1 MASGVYQIFDSSSNN
16 LINGVILLQKIPYYN
31 LNCLDMA
38 AKADSQQFIAMQS
51 VQNVLSEIWMG
62 KIKIEYNLVDHF
74 KVVFIFNFLI
84 KNNEKKT
91 NQIF

>member
-38 AKADSQQFIAMQS
+38 AKANCQQFIAIQS
-51 VQNVLSEIWMG
+51 VQSILSG
-62 KIKIEYNLVDHF
+62 KNLSIF
-74 KVVFIFNFLI
+74 VFIFYLLI
-84 KNNEKKT
+84 LHLNLNW
-91 NQIF
+91 QIYGWGKLVSNITF